1 MYLIGRCDLAYG
13 LRRVTVVAPQV
24 RGNDVP
30 GGVSRVLVVGGG
42 IGGLSATLALR
53 RAGVEVDVVEINP
66 EWSVYGVG
74 IIQPGNA
81 LRALDALGLAQTVID
96 QGFPMEGSRFHLAD
110 GTLLAALP
118 FERVAGP
125 QYPPMNGITR
135 SRLHV
140 ILTDAVK
147 SSGADVR
154 LGVTVD
160 ALDDREDGVHV
171 TFSDGTQGDYDLVVG
186 ADGIH
191 SKIRSLVFGDQIKA
205 EYTGQVCWR
214 INVPRP
220 PEVEGIW
227 MFAGTN
233 GKAGCVP
240 LAPDLAYLLLI
251 EEPPE
256 GQEWVPDDR
265 LAATMRERLA
275 EFGGI
280 VGELRDAHIDRDEDI
295 VLRSVLAVFVDRP
308 WHRGRVVLIGDAA
321 HATSPHVGQGAAM
334 AIEDALVLAEETTG
348 GPLPEALERFMDRRY
363 ERCKVV
369 SDISRQIGRWEIERK
384 HDADFAGLTQES
396 VMVTAEPI

>member
-1 MYLIGRCDLAYG
+1 
-13 LRRVTVVAPQV
+13 
-24 RGNDVP
+24 
-30 GGVSRVLVVGGG
+30 
-42 IGGLSATLALR
+42 LR
-53 RAGVEVDVVEINP
+53 RAGVAVDVAEINP

-81 LRALDALGLAQTVID
+81 LRALDALGLAQDAID
-96 QGFPMEGSRFHLAD
+96 QGFPMEGSRFHRAD
-110 GTLLAALP
+110 GTLLADLP
-118 FERVAGP
+118 FHRVAGP
-125 QYPPMNGITR
+125 EYPAMNGITR

-140 ILTDAVK
+140 LLTDAVK
-147 SSGADVR
+147 ASGADVR
-154 LGVTVD
+154 LGITVD
-160 ALDDREDGVHV
+160 ALDDSAEGVHV

-191 SKIRSLVFGDQIKA
+191 SKVRALVFGDDIQA

-214 INVPRP
+214 VNVPRP
-220 PEVEGIW
+220 PDVQGIW

-256 GQEWVPDDR
+256 GEDRVPDDR
-265 LAATMRERLA
+265 LAETMRERLA

-280 VGELRDAHIDRDEDI
+280 IGELRDACISRNEDV
-295 VLRSVLAVFVDRP
+295 VLRSVLAVFVEAP

-334 AIEDALVLAEETTG
+334 AIEDALVLAEEVTG
-348 GPLPEALERFMDRRY
+348 RPLEEALERFMERRF

-369 SDISRQIGRWEIERK
+369 SDISRQIGRWEIERR
-384 HDADFAGLTQES
+384 HDADFAGLTQRS